1 VIIKHRDLLSNNLET
16 SLSQEN
22 IGSYSMA
29 LEVYLQSA
37 IVRGILV
44 TNQDRLSNY
53 LVLREGEEVFAIREA
68 RLTDLQGKTIGI
80 NADHYLIYMRQVFAI
95 ADLSPQ
101 SRGIRTGFEQLY
113 VKKDQSRALLAAG
126 PFLFQGN
133 VHVVPGGSIQDL
145 LTVKP
150 LFIPITEATMVNGR
164 ESEPRTYLINRTQI
178 GCLAALRDE

>member
-1 VIIKHRDLLSNNLET
+1 MPPD
-16 SLSQEN
+16 N

-53 LVLREGEEVFAIREA
+53 LILREGEEVFSLREA
-68 RLTDLQGKTIGI
+68 QLTDLRGKTIDV
-80 NADHYLIYMRQVFAI
+80 NADQFLIYMHHVFAI

-101 SRGIRTGFEQLY
+101 FRADRLGLEHLYIR
-113 VKKDQSRALLAAG
+113 KDQSRALLGVG
-126 PFLFQGN
+126 PFWVRGN
-133 VHVVPGGSIQDL
+133 IHLTPGALIHDL
-145 LTVKP
+145 LLARTM
-150 LFIPITEATMVNGR
+150 FIPVTNAILLDGG

-178 GCLAALRDE
+178 SCLTGLGED